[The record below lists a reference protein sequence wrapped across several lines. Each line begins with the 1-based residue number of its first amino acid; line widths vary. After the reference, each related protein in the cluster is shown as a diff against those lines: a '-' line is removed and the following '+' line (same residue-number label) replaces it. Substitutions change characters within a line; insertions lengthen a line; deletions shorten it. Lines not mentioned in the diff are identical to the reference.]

1 MARKQVWNRNGFG
14 RETGLARKLASQ
26 ENWLGRETALT
37 RKLALHGNLFLANRA
52 NIVIAILLVK
62 QITYDAKVVGITIFL
77 KELCR

>member
-1 MARKQVWNRNGFG
+1 MAQKRVCSRNGFG

-26 ENWLGRETALT
+26 RKWFGRETGFT
-37 RKLALHGNLFLANRA
+37 RKLALRGNLFIANRP
-52 NIVIAILLVK
+52 NIAIAILLVK